1 MLHGMNAWLTGRHTT
16 RWAQALRVLLLLALL
31 AGQSAAF
38 AHQLDHVLPGHDNA
52 CLSCSAGHNLQAAG
66 PVSVP
71 PEAPRDTGV
80 APALHPAISAEPEFL
95 AAYRGRAPPLSV
107 TS

>member
-1 MLHGMNAWLTGRHTT
+1 MNERTSKTKPL

-38 AHQLDHVLPGHDNA
+38 AHEFEHVLPVHDSA

-66 PVSVP
+66 PASVP
-71 PEAPRDTGV
+71 PEAPREAGPTPEVLPAASADTR
-80 APALHPAISAEPEFL
+80 FL
-95 AAYRGRAPPLSV
+95 AAYRGRAPPFSV